1 MAHVEA
7 AQKDLSKY
15 HNECE
20 KGLKII
26 TAAYNNELSQL
37 FVLRFQLNCN
47 LMAGMV
53 INASGIDKRLML
65 ERDYVS
71 WDRSKQKKIGY
82 EDLKRFILIQLYRG
96 WKNILRK
103 LSYQSSQYQVLFG

>member
-1 MAHVEA
+1 MATIEA
-7 AQKDLSKY
+7 TQKDLTKY
-15 HNECE
+15 YNECD
-20 KGLKII
+20 KGLKAVTQI
-26 TAAYNNELSQL
+26 YNNELSQL
-37 FVLRFQLNCN
+37 FVLKFQLNSN
-47 LMAGMV
+47 LMTGMV
-53 INASGIDKRLML
+53 VNASGIDKRLML

-71 WDRSKQKKIGY
+71 WDRSKQKKISY